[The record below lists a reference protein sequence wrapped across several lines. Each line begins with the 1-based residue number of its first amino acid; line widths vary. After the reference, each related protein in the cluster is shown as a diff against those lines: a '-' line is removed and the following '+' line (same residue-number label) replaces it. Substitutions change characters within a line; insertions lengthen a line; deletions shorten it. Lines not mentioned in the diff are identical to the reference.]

1 MNSHTYKNDTNKMV
15 IFKCIARETWLEK
28 VLMPSELYIFDAP
41 EDAVVEIHTLD
52 QQLVRHYR
60 IKELND
66 ATIPY

>member
-1 MNSHTYKNDTNKMV
+1 MV
-15 IFKCIARETWLEK
+15 IFKCIGGETWLEK